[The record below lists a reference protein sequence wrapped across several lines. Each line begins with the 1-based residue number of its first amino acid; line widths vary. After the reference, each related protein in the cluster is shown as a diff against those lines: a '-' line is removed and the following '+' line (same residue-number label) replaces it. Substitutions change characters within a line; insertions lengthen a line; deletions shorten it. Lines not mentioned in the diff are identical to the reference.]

1 MKTTH
6 SPRTA
11 PKSSARAR
19 LIIAITT
26 FSLLLSMLGAT
37 AYMQDQ
43 KKQPALVETP
53 TVMQVDRAGLKQETG
68 GDSKANP
75 AGSEAS
81 ASVGAEQASASVGV
95 DTNQA
100 PISSGKAPAGPNV
113 AGTCDTAGP
122 IEVESSGGTAAG
134 VPTPYATLA
143 LAFTAINGGV
153 LHTGTIT
160 IDVCGNTTETGPA
173 ALNQVAGVTSVT
185 MSPAGGAARTIS
197 GAIAAGSPL
206 IDLNGADNVT
216 INGLNTGGNSLT
228 FSNTTIGTTAGS
240 STIRL
245 IADASNNT
253 VTNCSILGS
262 STSTLATVAGTV
274 LFSTGTT
281 TGNDNNTISNNNIGP
296 AGANLPSK
304 AIMASGT
311 SAAIENDNAM
321 ITGNNIFDFFRDV
334 ATSGINIL
342 TGNEGW
348 TISNNKFYQT
358 APRNFTTA
366 ASRYAAITLSNSTGG
381 FTVSGNTIG
390 FAAANGT
397 GTTVI
402 TGSSNEVRGID
413 AASVRTTAPA
423 TEIQNN
429 IISGINQT
437 SSRASTT
444 TSASA
449 FIAVAMGTTDGLI
462 NATGNTIGSLDGT
475 STIFLNLT
483 STTAS
488 TAPVIGFFNFS
499 FFSANISSNNIGAI
513 TIQSTGTVTGF
524 RGILVNTSSSV
535 TATLNNNTIGGAVAG
550 GAITDTQVGSYAMYG
565 IQTALPNLS
574 ATGNTIRN
582 MSGASNGAA
591 LIISAGILASGATG
605 ANTISQNTIHSLSN
619 ASGAAANSI
628 YGMSLSLPATA
639 NVIERNLIHSFS
651 LTSTVTG
658 TQIWGIS
665 GGATGTATY
674 KNNMIRLGLTAAG
687 ASVTLPTSM
696 IGIRDAAGSTNQFYH
711 NSIYIG
717 GTGVLATPTASN
729 SYCFFSD
736 VVTVTRAYQDN
747 IFWNARSNAVAGG
760 VAHLAI
766 RVGGTAA
773 NPAGLTSNYNDL
785 YFTGTDG
792 ATGVF
797 NAAVVPTL
805 AAWRTATGQD
815 ANSFAGDPQFIAP
828 NGTAATVDLHI
839 HPTNPTPIEA
849 AGLAIP
855 AVTDDYD
862 GQARAGLTP
871 TDIGAD
877 AGNFVALD
885 ISAPIISYT
894 PFANTASTANRTLA
908 ATISDATA
916 VDSGANAPRIYFR
929 KSTDVGYVS
938 TQCMMTGGTAQ
949 NGTYNCTID
958 YSLVGGGSVMAGD
971 IIQYFVVAQ
980 DTVGNL
986 ASNPG
991 GATGANVNTVTFSGT
1006 PNSYTILTSISGNK
1020 NVGAGGDYATL
1031 TAAVAALNGAE
1042 ISAPVTLTLTD
1053 ATYPSETFPITINA
1067 NSGSSSTNTVTIKPT
1082 TGVSP
1087 TISGSSASCILNLNG
1102 ADWMTLDGSNTV
1114 GGTSR
1119 DLTITNTNTGTSS
1132 AVVCIESTGVGA
1144 GATNNTVKNNNL
1156 VGSTITATPGT
1167 LFGVFSGSTTISI
1180 TSAGADNDN
1189 NRIQNNNIA
1198 KTSYGIYTGGAS
1210 AANKNTG
1217 TVITQNVMNSASP
1230 TNITTGGI
1238 LANFEDGIQI
1248 TQNDISV
1255 LKHNGTTGTTNTA
1268 FGIALG
1274 IVPNNTV
1281 TTFTGSDVTN
1291 ASVLRNKINGVT
1303 QLNSTGYS
1311 SFGIVV
1317 NSVTSGTTLLAN
1329 NMISG
1334 VISPSTA
1341 SDFSAGIVAGGGTG
1355 STTQIY
1361 FNSVSMTG
1369 LRGSG
1374 ATFPS
1379 YGLAINSG
1387 NPVVDV
1393 KNNIFFN
1400 TQTSGST
1407 GKSYA
1412 IANASSTFTNMTSNN
1427 NDLFVTGASGFVGQT
1442 GGLGTAGTDHLTLAN
1457 WQTVTVTDANSI
1469 SANPQ
1474 FASTTDL
1481 HVTRTAPGTPGPV
1494 ENLGTTIGAVTNDF
1508 DNDTRANP
1516 PEIGA
1521 DEVMTIQFSSPT
1533 YVIDGG
1539 VGEGAGVATITV
1551 TRTAGAGAAAT
1562 VNFATADG
1570 SATGGA
1576 SCGAGVDYVTN
1587 SGTLNF
1593 AAGDTS
1599 KTFDITICDDSTFE
1613 ADETVN
1619 LSLSA
1624 VTGDATLGSPDTAVL
1639 TINDN
1644 DTAPTFSIDD
1654 VSHMEGNAGTTMYM
1668 FTVTKMGSTTLN
1680 ATVNFTT
1687 MDGSATLADNDY
1699 VMNSGMLTFLPGEMT
1714 MPITVLVNGDTTPE
1728 MDEAFT
1734 VHLSGA
1740 MNATIADADGTGTIE
1755 NDDVANTNPTIS
1767 DIPDQMTSQDNSVT
1781 ASFTVNDA
1789 ETPAANLT
1797 LTGTSNDQTLVP
1809 DANITFGGSGMNRTV
1824 TVTPAPGQTGM
1835 ATITV
1840 TVHDASNATA
1850 SDSFVL
1856 TVTPVV
1862 CYGPPAN
1869 MVSWWSAENS
1879 ASDIYGT
1886 NNGTLQGGA
1895 TYTTGKVGQAFSF
1908 NGSGQFVQVPHNAN
1922 QDTGAQI
1929 TVDAWIRPT
1938 NLLSTN
1944 NASIINKRTSG
1955 NVEGYTLELT
1965 PNSSGLYFEITT
1977 GNGIFTA
1984 TANNVLSTNVWQHV
1998 AATYDGSLMKIY
2010 VNGSSVASSPATGT
2024 INAVTSDLVIGKNIF
2039 NDTSFPGGIDEV
2051 ELFNRA
2057 LTDME
2062 VLGIYN
2068 ASTAGK
2074 CHTSTLQFSTA
2085 AYNVNEN
2092 VTPATV
2098 TVTRT
2103 GAHDTVASV
2112 NYATADGSATGGA
2125 SCGAGVDYE
2134 TTSGTLNFA
2143 IGEVSKTFNVTICDD
2158 LVAEGN
2164 ETVNLSLD
2172 TATGT
2177 GVTLGS
2183 PDTAVLTINDDEGTP
2198 SLSVDDF
2205 TFTGANSLVVSGFT
2219 VTLSHASAMTVMV
2232 HYATSDDTALAGEDY
2247 NAASG
2252 TLIFAPGD
2260 TSKPIPI
2267 TILADNANEPVE
2279 TFFVDLDTP
2288 TNATI
2293 LDGHGIGTIPN
2304 DDPQP
2309 SLSVDDVS
2317 FNGTDSRGIFGF
2329 TVSLSN
2335 PSSSTITVHYSTSDN
2350 TAIAGEDYT
2359 AASDTLTFMPGDTMK
2374 VVPVTILADN
2384 VNEPTETFFIDL
2396 DTPTNATILD
2406 GHGIG
2411 TIPNDDPQPTISIDD
2426 VTFNGT
2432 DSRGIFGFTVSLSN
2446 PSSSTITVHYA
2457 TSDNTALAGED
2468 YTADS
2473 GTLTFMPGDTMR
2485 VVPVTILADNVNE
2498 PTETF
2503 FVDLDTPTNA
2513 TILDGHGIGTI
2524 PNDDAL
2530 PSISI
2535 DDPSEV
2541 EADSENNI
2549 SFTVSLSNPSSQA
2562 VTVQYMTANGTATG
2576 GAATG
2581 PGVDYV
2587 TKSGMVEF
2595 LPGETTA
2602 SISIQISSDIIDEAN
2617 ETFSVVLSS
2626 PMGATITDGTS
2637 IGTIIDDDLNT
2648 GDFDGDGKNDLSV
2661 FRPNDDG
2668 ANHGRWYILGSGS
2681 GDVTQEYFGDSTDI
2695 IVSSDY
2701 NGDGKKEIAIFRPAT
2716 GDWYIFNGS
2725 PQDFIQIHWGQ
2736 NGDIPVPGDY
2746 DYDGRADVA
2755 VFRPSTTI
2763 WYILKSSDGQFIAQ
2777 QWGLP
2782 NDRPVP
2788 SDYDADGKTDVAV
2801 FRPSDA
2807 YWYILLSSTN
2817 QLLAVQWGL
2826 GTDKLVPADYDLDGK
2841 TDVAVWR
2848 PSDGT
2853 WYIRLSSTGQLL
2865 GAPWGTMG
2873 DIPVA
2878 GDYNGDGKA
2887 DLTIWRPSTGDYHI
2901 LESSVNNF
2909 ANSPNATAT
2918 GLHWGLPGDIP
2929 VASRYIPEQ

>member
-1 MKTTH
+1 MKTTR

-11 PKSSARAR
+11 PKFSARAR
-19 LIIAITT
+19 LIIAATT
-26 FSLLLSMLGAT
+26 FALLVSVLGAT
-37 AYMQDQ
+37 AFMQDQ
-43 KKQPALVETP
+43 KRPVVVENP
-53 TVMQVDRAGLKQETG
+53 TVMRADTTGLKSATG
-68 GDSKANP
+68 GDSGAKP
-75 AGSEAS
+75 EAS
-81 ASVGAEQASASVGV
+81 ASVGNAQESEQASASVGV
-95 DTNQA
+95 DANQA
-100 PISSGKAPAGPNV
+100 PVNAGKTPSVPNV

-143 LAFTAINGGV
+143 LAFTAINGGT

-160 IDVCGNTTETGPA
+160 IDVCGNTTETGTA
-173 ALNQVAGVTSVT
+173 GLNQVAGVTSVAIA
-185 MSPAGGAARTIS
+185 PAGGAARTIS

-206 IDLNGADNVT
+206 INLNGADNVT

-228 FSNTTIGTTAGS
+228 LSNTTIGTTAGS
-240 STIRL
+240 STIRF

-253 VTNCSILGS
+253 VTNCSIQGS
-262 STSTLATVAGTV
+262 SSSTLATIAGTI

-281 TGNDNNTISNNNIGP
+281 TGNDNNIISNNDIGP

-311 SAAIENDNAM
+311 SSAIENDNAM
-321 ITGNNIFDFFRDV
+321 ITGNNIFDFFLPGSSL
-334 ATSGINIL
+334 SGINIL
-342 TGNEGW
+342 TGNEAW

-358 APRNFTTA
+358 ATRTFTTTA
-366 ASRYAAITLSNSTGG
+366 LRYAAITLNNTTGA
-381 FTVSGNTIG
+381 FTVSGNIIG
-390 FAAANGT
+390 FGAANGT
-397 GTTVI
+397 GTTTI
-402 TGSSNEVRGID
+402 TGSSNEFRGID
-413 AASVRTTAPA
+413 IPNVNTTVATSV
-423 TEIQNN
+423 QGNV
-429 IISGINQT
+429 ISGINQT
-437 SSRASTT
+437 SSRAVTANIGQGIFAGIQYGVNG
-444 TSASA
+444 AS
-449 FIAVAMGTTDGLI
+449 FTDGLVTVG
-462 NATGNTIGSLDGT
+462 NVTGNTIGSLDGS
-475 STIFLNLT
+475 STIVINAT
-483 STTAS
+483 SVTAS
-488 TAPVIGFFNFS
+488 TIPVVAIMDVS
-499 FFSANISSNNIGAI
+499 FRASNISNNNIGAI
-513 TIQSTGTVTGF
+513 TIQSTGTTTGF
-524 RGILVNTSSSV
+524 RGIYINTG
-535 TATLNNNTIGGAVAG
+535 TALLATVNNNTIGGTNAA
-550 GAITDTQVGSYAMYG
+550 GAITDTQVGSYSMFG
-565 IQTALPNLS
+565 IQSAAPNLS

-591 LIISAGILASGATG
+591 LIVSAGILASGATG
-605 ANTISQNTIHSLSN
+605 ASTISQNTIHSLSN

-658 TQIWGIS
+658 TQIWGIN

-687 ASVTLPTSM
+687 NSVTLPTSM

-797 NAAVVPTL
+797 NAVVVPTL

-885 ISAPIISYT
+885 ISPPIISYT

-908 ATISDATA
+908 VTISDATG
-916 VDSGANAPRIYFR
+916 VDSGANAPRIYFK
-929 KSTDVGYVS
+929 KSTDAAYVS
-938 TQCMMTGGTAQ
+938 TQCAMTGGTAQ

-958 YSLVGGGSVMAGD
+958 YSLVGGGSVIPGN
-971 IIQYFVVAQ
+971 IIQYFIVAQ

-1006 PNSYTILTSISGNK
+1006 PNSYTILASISGNK
-1020 NVGAGGDYATL
+1020 TVGAGGDYATL

-1132 AVVCIESTGVGA
+1132 AVVCMTSTGVGA

-1156 VGSTITATPGT
+1156 VGSTVTATAGT
-1167 LFGVFSGSTTISI
+1167 LFGVYSGGSTISI
-1180 TSAGADNDN
+1180 TGAGADNDN
-1189 NRIQNNNIA
+1189 NRIQNNNIT
-1198 KTSYGIYTGGAS
+1198 KTSYGVYTGGAS

-1255 LKHNGTTGTTNTA
+1255 LKHDGTTGTTGTA

-1274 IVPNNTV
+1274 LVPNNTV

-1303 QLNSTGYS
+1303 QLNTTGYS
-1311 SFGIVV
+1311 TFGIVV
-1317 NSVTSGTTLLAN
+1317 NSVTSGTTLVAN

-1334 VISPSTA
+1334 VRSPSTA

-1369 LRGSG
+1369 ARGAG

-1393 KNNIFFN
+1393 KNNIFYN

-1412 IANASSTFTNMTSNN
+1412 IANASTPSFTNMTSNF

-1442 GGLGTAGTDHLTLAN
+1442 GGLGTAGTDRLTLAN
-1457 WQTVTVTDANSI
+1457 WQTATLQDANSL
-1469 SANPQ
+1469 SVDPLFVSPA
-1474 FASTTDL
+1474 TDL
-1481 HVTRTAPGTPGPV
+1481 HLQTGSPAI
-1494 ENLGTTIGAVTNDF
+1494 NAGTTIATVTIDF
-1508 DNDTRANP
+1508 DGQTRGAQP
-1516 PEIGA
+1516 DIGA
-1521 DEVMTIQFSSPT
+1521 DEVPQPGTLQFDSAT
-1533 YVIDGG
+1533 YSA
-1539 VGEGAGVATITV
+1539 GEGDGTVTLNV
-1551 TRTAGAGAAAT
+1551 TRTGGSDGA
-1562 VNFATADG
+1562 VSVQYATADG
-1570 SATGGA
+1570 SAT
-1576 SCGAGVDYVTN
+1576 SGAGNDYTGQ
-1587 SGTLNF
+1587 SGTLNW
-1593 AAGDTS
+1593 ANGDTAS
-1599 KTFDITICDDSTFE
+1599 KPITITLLEDATFE
-1613 ADETVN
+1613 GSESFTVTLN
-1619 LSLSA
+1619 TP
-1624 VTGDATLGSPDTAVL
+1624 TGGATLGTPSTATV

-1644 DTAPTFSIDD
+1644 DAAPTFSIND
-1654 VSHMEGNAGTTMYM
+1654 VTHMEGNSGTTAYV
-1668 FTVTKMGSTTLN
+1668 FTITKTGSTTQN
-1680 ATVNFTT
+1680 ATVSYETV
-1687 MDGSATLADNDY
+1687 DGSATSPSDFTAIPATPLVFMPADMSMQ
-1699 VMNSGMLTFLPGEMT
+1699 V
-1714 MPITVLVNGDTTPE
+1714 TVFVNGDTDVEPDPE
-1728 MDEAFT
+1728 TFT
-1734 VHLSGA
+1734 VHLSSPL
-1740 MNATIADADGTGTIE
+1740 NASITDADGTGTIE
-1755 NDDVANTNPTIS
+1755 NDDVANADPTIS
-1767 DIPDQMTSQDNSVT
+1767 DIPNQTVSQDNSVT
-1781 ASFTVNDA
+1781 APFTVGDA
-1789 ETPAANLT
+1789 ETPAASLT
-1797 LTGTSNDQTLVP
+1797 LTGTSSDQTLVP
-1809 DANITFGGSGMNRTV
+1809 DANITFGGTGANRTV
-1824 TVTPAPGQTGM
+1824 TVTPAPGQTGT

-1840 TVHDASNATA
+1840 TVHDAANATA
-1850 SDSFVL
+1850 SDSFLL
-1856 TVTPVV
+1856 TVNPVT
-1862 CYGPPAN
+1862 CYAAPSD
-1869 MVSWWSAENS
+1869 MVSWYTAEGNTN
-1879 ASDIYGT
+1879 DIQGT
-1886 NNGTLQGGA
+1886 NNGTLAGA
-1895 TYTTGKVGQAFSF
+1895 YASGKVGQAFSLD
-1908 NGSGQFVQVPHNAN
+1908 GIDDKVTVPDSASLDMTSALTIDAWVYVAADADTSGQYGIVNKYKSIGGPNDGSRSYELFVDNKK
-1922 QDTGAQI
+1922 
-1929 TVDAWIRPT
+1929 
-1938 NLLSTN
+1938 LSF
-1944 NASIINKRTSG
+1944 R
-1955 NVEGYTLELT
+1955 
-1965 PNSSGLYFEITT
+1965 SS
-1977 GNGIFTA
+1977 NCD
-1984 TANNVLSTNVWQHV
+1984 VLSTGELTFGQWNHV
-1998 AATYDGSLMKIY
+1998 AATFANPGQCQLYI
-2010 VNGSSVASSPATGT
+2010 NGQADNSQTATGS
-2024 INAVTSDLVIGKNIF
+2024 IQPNAEPLSIGARE
-2039 NDTSFPGGIDEV
+2039 GGDNFFFKGQIDEV
-2051 ELFNRA
+2051 ELFSRA
-2057 LTDME
+2057 LTATE
-2062 VLGIYN
+2062 IAGIYN

-2074 CHTSTLQFSTA
+2074 CHTSTLQFSA
-2085 AYNVNEN
+2085 ATYDVNEN
-2092 VTPATV
+2092 TAQATV

-2112 NYATADGSATGGA
+2112 NYASADGSATGGA

-2143 IGEVSKTFNVTICDD
+2143 IGEVSKSFNVPVCDD
-2158 LVAEGN
+2158 LIFEGD

-2172 TATGT
+2172 TPTGT

-2183 PDTAVLTINDDEGTP
+2183 PVAATLTIHDNEGTP
-2198 SLSVDDF
+2198 SLSVNDV
-2205 TFTGANSLVVSGFT
+2205 TFTGADSRVGAGFT
-2219 VTLSHASAMTVMV
+2219 VTLSHASNMTVTV
-2232 HYATSDDTALAGEDY
+2232 HYATSDDTAVAG
-2247 NAASG
+2247 
-2252 TLIFAPGD
+2252 
-2260 TSKPIPI
+2260 
-2267 TILADNANEPVE
+2267 
-2279 TFFVDLDTP
+2279 
-2288 TNATI
+2288 
-2293 LDGHGIGTIPN
+2293 
-2304 DDPQP
+2304 Q
-2309 SLSVDDVS
+2309 
-2317 FNGTDSRGIFGF
+2317 
-2329 TVSLSN
+2329 
-2335 PSSSTITVHYSTSDN
+2335 
-2350 TAIAGEDYT
+2350 DYT
-2359 AASDTLTFMPGDTMK
+2359 AANDTLTFAPGDTMK
-2374 VVPVTILADN
+2374 VIPITILADN
-2384 VNEPTETFFIDL
+2384 VNEPSETFFIDL

-2406 GHGIG
+2406 GHGVG
-2411 TIPNDDPQPTISIDD
+2411 TIPNDDQQPTISIDD

-2432 DSRGIFGFTVSLSN
+2432 DSRGVFGFTVSLSN
-2446 PSSSTITVHYA
+2446 PSSSTVTVHYA
-2457 TSDNTALAGED
+2457 TSDDTAVAGQD
-2468 YTADS
+2468 YTATS
-2473 GTLTFMPGDTMR
+2473 GTLTFDPGDTMR
-2485 VVPVTILADNVNE
+2485 TVAVTILADNINE

-2513 TILDGHGIGTI
+2513 TILDGHGVGTI
-2524 PNDDAL
+2524 PNDDAV
-2530 PSISI
+2530 PSMSI
-2535 DDPSEV
+2535 NDVSVSEG
-2541 EADSENNI
+2541 DSEDLLT
-2549 SFTVSLSNPSSQA
+2549 FTVTLSNPSSQA
-2562 VTVQYMTANGTATG
+2562 ISAQFTATNGTATS
-2576 GAATG
+2576 
-2581 PGVDYV
+2581 PGDYLLPNGTVNFKPNQTSTTV
-2587 TKSGMVEF
+2587 T
-2595 LPGETTA
+2595 A
-2602 SISIQISSDIIDEAN
+2602 QIVGDILDEAN

-2626 PMGATITDGTS
+2626 PSGASILDATG

-2668 ANHGRWYILGSGS
+2668 AGHGRWYILGSSDGA
-2681 GDVTQEYFGDSTDI
+2681 VTQEYFGDSTDI
-2695 IVSSDY
+2695 IVSADY
-2701 NGDGKKEIAIFRPAT
+2701 NGDGKKEIAIFRSAT
-2716 GDWYIFNGS
+2716 GDWYISHGS
-2725 PQDFIQIHWGQ
+2725 AQNFTQIHWGQ

-2746 DYDGRADVA
+2746 DYDGKADLA
-2755 VFRPSTTI
+2755 VFRPGTTI

-2782 NDRPVP
+2782 TDRPVP
-2788 SDYDADGKTDVAV
+2788 SDYDADGKVDIAV
-2801 FRPSDA
+2801 FRPSDG
-2807 YWYILLSSTN
+2807 YWYILLSSSN

-2853 WYIRLSSTGQLL
+2853 WYILRSSNGQLL
-2865 GAPWGTMG
+2865 GVPWGTMG

-2878 GDYNGDGKA
+2878 GDYDGDGKA

-2901 LESSVNNF
+2901 LESSGNGFV
-2909 ANSPNATAT
+2909 NSPNATST
-2918 GLHWGLPGDIP
+2918 GLHWGQSGDIP
-2929 VASRYIPEQ
+2929 IASTYIPEQ